1 MNKKR
6 TLFSQIYLT
15 LFLKYLF
22 HMKSVLLVH
31 GAWHGAWCWNLVAER
46 LHNFGIEVTAL
57 DLPFTGLD
65 NDVLAVEEAI
75 ESINGEIIV
84 LGHSYGGMVIS
95 KAVEGKNEVSHLVY
109 LCAILLNE
117 GEPMLGYSDTPHP
130 SKIEIEVDENLLSFV
145 KPEAII
151 PAFYEDVPPHIAEQA
166 ISKLRNF
173 PITSVSAGI
182 GEAWKETKSTYVVCR
197 NDSAIHPDRQR
208 EMSDLA
214 SSVVEWD
221 CAHSPFFSDP
231 DLVFELL
238 SELVKVP

>member
-1 MNKKR
+1 
-6 TLFSQIYLT
+6 
-15 LFLKYLF
+15 
-22 HMKSVLLVH
+22 MKSVLLVH
-31 GAWHGAWCWNLVAER
+31 GAWHGAWCWDLVVER
-46 LHNFGIEVTAL
+46 LDNYGIEVAVL

-65 NDVLAVEEAI
+65 NDVIAVEEAI
-75 ESINGEIIV
+75 ESIQGEIIV

-95 KAVEGKNEVSHLVY
+95 KAAEGKKEVSHLVY

-151 PAFYEDVPPHIAEQA
+151 PAFYEDVPLHIAEQA
-166 ISKLRNF
+166 IGKLRNF
-173 PITSVSAGI
+173 PITSVSLGI

-208 EMSDLA
+208 EMADLA
-214 SSVVEWD
+214 TSVIEWN
-221 CAHSPFFSDP
+221 CGHSPFFSDP

-238 SELVKVP
+238 SEVAKMP